1 MGKSFLF
8 LYQHHNFEK
17 MSELNDNLQHPGRI
31 DKIEENKITITILSK
46 SACSTC
52 HSKSMC
58 SVSEMEEKTIEIKNT
73 DDTKYNV
80 GQQITVYMKK
90 SLGTWAVLFGYFFP
104 FLLVILSL
112 ITLLSLTHN
121 EGLSGL
127 ISLGL
132 LIPYYFVIHLLKD
145 KFQSTFEFSL
155 KP

>member
-1 MGKSFLF
+1 
-8 LYQHHNFEK
+8 
-17 MSELNDNLQHPGRI
+17 MSDIKDNLQHPGRI
-31 DKIEENKITITILSK
+31 DKIEEDKITVTILSM

-58 SVSEMEEKTIEIKNT
+58 SVSEMEEKTIEIKNA
-73 DDTKYNV
+73 DENQYKV

-104 FLLVILSL
+104 FLLVIISL
-112 ITLLSLTHN
+112 ITLIAITKN

-132 LIPYYFVIHLLKD
+132 LIPYYVVIHLLKD

>member
-1 MGKSFLF
+1 
-8 LYQHHNFEK
+8 
-17 MSELNDNLQHPGRI
+17 MSDKNDNLQHPGRI
-31 DKIEENKITITILSK
+31 DKIEEDKITVTILAM
-46 SACSTC
+46 SACSSC

-58 SVSEMEEKTIEIKNT
+58 SVSEMEEKTIEIKNADKT
-73 DDTKYNV
+73 QYKV

-104 FLLVILSL
+104 FLLVIISL
-112 ITLLSLTHN
+112 ISLIAITNN
-121 EGLSGL
+121 EGLAGL

>member
-1 MGKSFLF
+1 
-8 LYQHHNFEK
+8 
-17 MSELNDNLQHPGRI
+17 MSDLKDNLQHPGRI
-31 DKIEENKITITILSK
+31 EKIEEDKITVTILSK

-58 SVSEMEEKTIEIKNT
+58 SVSEMEEKIIEIRKA
-73 DDTKYNV
+73 DDTVYEL

-104 FLLVILSL
+104 FLLVVISL
-112 ITLLSLTHN
+112 ITIVAITNN
-121 EGLSGL
+121 EGLAGL
-127 ISLGL
+127 ISIGL
-132 LIPYYFVIHLLKD
+132 LVPYYVVIHLMKN

>member
-1 MGKSFLF
+1 
-8 LYQHHNFEK
+8 
-17 MSELNDNLQHPGRI
+17 MSEIKNIIEHPGRI
-31 DKIEENKITITILSK
+31 DKIEKDKITVTILSQ

-58 SVSEMEEKTIEIKNT
+58 TVSDMEEKTIEIKNSEELGY
-73 DDTKYNV
+73 KV
-80 GQQITVYMKK
+80 GEQITVYMKK

-104 FLLVILSL
+104 FLLVIISL
-112 ITLLSLTHN
+112 ILFISVTQN

-132 LIPYYFVIHLLKD
+132 LAPYYLVLHKLKNR
-145 KFQSTFEFSL
+145 FSSTFEFSL

>member
-1 MGKSFLF
+1 MIENKG
-8 LYQHHNFEK
+8 
-17 MSELNDNLQHPGRI
+17 NLQHPGRI
-31 DKIEENKITITILSK
+31 DKIEEDKITVTILSM

-58 SVSEMEEKTIEIKNT
+58 SVSEMEEKTIEIRNYDET
-73 DDTKYNV
+73 QYEV

-104 FLLVILSL
+104 FLLVVISL
-112 ITLLSLTHN
+112 ISLIAITNN

-132 LIPYYFVIHLLKD
+132 LIPYYFIIHLLKD
-145 KFQSTFEFSL
+145 RFRSTFEFSL